1 MEEILTEAIGT
12 DEGTNDTSA
21 IGEIAE
27 QTLGAMTDGNAED
40 GVADEPADEPA
51 TELGTDIGDEDF
63 ARQAEED
70 LAVLSRH
77 FPSLL
82 PDGLASLRHPG
93 RYGELREAG
102 LSPVEAFCASH
113 HELILS
119 GGRGD
124 NRAHLGSCIPR
135 GASLAAGQLGAREL
149 EEARELF
156 PSLSDGE
163 IEALYR
169 RVEKRGHNKK

>member
-1 MEEILTEAIGT
+1 MEEILTKAIPL

-21 IGEIAE
+21 TGEIME
-27 QTLGAMTDGNAED
+27 EELGEGAPHNADGGNAED
-40 GVADEPADEPA
+40 PNDEPSANDGADE
-51 TELGTDIGDEDF
+51 ELF
-63 ARQAEED
+63 ARQAMED
-70 LAVLSRH
+70 IAVLSQQ
-77 FPSLL
+77 FPTLF

-113 HELILS
+113 TELIL
-119 GGRGD
+119 RGPARAN
-124 NRAHLGSCIPR
+124 NRAHLGSCVPR
-135 GASLAAGQLGAREL
+135 GASLASGQLGAREL
-149 EEARELF
+149 REARELF

-169 RVEKRGHNKK
+169 RVERRGNTRK